1 MTNLNNY
8 IQKKA
13 SSVQAKPVMVDPDSS
28 YVKPN
33 NTNQQ
38 SYGFNEYDNWEQP
51 QFKGQNIT
59 EHYLKNN
66 DPTLD
71 THRVSQNS
79 QNPQLPD
86 VFAIE
91 HDIPRMSLLDKIDP
105 DAIKAKISS
114 KYNTQKNNHTSS
126 NIFYDDTAAGN
137 NFASVPADFTTQY
150 KAESP
155 NTYPWADLMGGTPE
169 WKRESSSIEG
179 DRRSDIY
186 RTTATKPEEFNQ
198 WQKDYLPHQPKNDPN
213 GILAKWFGAS
223 TEPVPVPGNN
233 QVKSYDTN
241 TLYAATHPH
250 VGDSM
255 DAWSMLEEK
264 RKARAHPE
272 SQLGPISREIAI
284 DANMKPGTYAHETPI
299 NNGLANGDRSL
310 IFTSKG
316 DGSQAHAHKVM
327 DQLTSV
333 LNTPANM
340 KTVHEPSEDGVQDVT
355 YSMEGSPDAS
365 KLPHQD
371 FYNTLSKARA
381 LGQSMYMDMDNGEDK
396 DIRGNYEKAIDVLRG
411 DKPVPEYLQNTRDT
425 IKANLPADAPSSDYL
440 KNVND
445 ATLRGVVQK
454 KNPATDMSK
463 MANLT
468 KLAAIVNKPKSL
480 QDYLNNK

>member
-1 MTNLNNY
+1 MTSLNNY
-8 IQKKA
+8 MRKKA
-13 SSVQAKPVMVDPDSS
+13 SSIQARPAMVDPDSS
-28 YVKPN
+28 YVKPI
-33 NTNQQ
+33 NTDYQP
-38 SYGFNEYDNWEQP
+38 YGFNEYDNWEQP
-51 QFKGQNIT
+51 PFKGQDIT

-66 DPTLD
+66 DSTLN

-79 QNPQLPD
+79 QNPMLPD

-91 HDIPRMSLLDKIDP
+91 DTVPYKTP
-105 DAIKAKISS
+105 
-114 KYNTQKNNHTSS
+114 YNNGIQVSEGQRVYKNNRTPSRL
-126 NIFYDDTAAGN
+126 FYDDTDAGN
-137 NFASVPADFTTQY
+137 NFASVPAIATTQY
-150 KAESP
+150 KAEQP
-155 NTYPWADLMGGTPE
+155 HTYPWADLMGGTPE
-169 WKRESSSIEG
+169 WRRESSSIEDG
-179 DRRSDIY
+179 MRSDIY
-186 RTTATKPEEFNQ
+186 GTDAPKPEEFNQ
-198 WQKDYLPHQPKNDPN
+198 WQKGYLPHQPKNDPN
-213 GILAKWFGAS
+213 GVLAKWFGAS

-233 QVKSYDTN
+233 QVKVYDTN

-255 DAWSMLEEK
+255 DAQRMLEEK

-272 SQLGPISREIAI
+272 SQLGPISRGIAV

-299 NNGLANGDRSL
+299 NNGLANGNSSL

-316 DGSQAHAHKVM
+316 DGSQAHAQKVM
-327 DQLTSV
+327 DQLTYI

-340 KTVHEPSEDGVQDVT
+340 KTVYEPSEDGVQDVA
-355 YSMEGSPDAS
+355 YGKEGSPDAN
-365 KLPHQD
+365 KLSHQD

-381 LGQSMYMDMDNGEDK
+381 LGQSMYMDMDNGANK
-396 DIRGNYEKAIDVLRG
+396 DIRGNYEKAIDILRG
-411 DKPVPEYLQNTRDT
+411 DKPIPEYLQNTRDT

-454 KNPATDMSK
+454 KNPTADMSK

-480 QDYLNNK
+480 QDYLNSK